1 MESILSKTFSVT
13 LLVFIFLLINRQTAD
28 PQENVE
34 GIKWPAIDDVR
45 FGMHKISVLSTVTKL
60 QAKRCFVNKQLTYDE
75 NFERRLFWQLYFDRL
90 SQTNI
95 LRKFRQ
101 KWASAFIFN

>member
-34 GIKWPAIDDVR
+34 GIKWRAIDDKC
-45 FGMHKISVLSTVTKL
+45 FGMYKIFVLSMVTKL
-60 QAKRCFVNKQLTYDE
+60 QEKSCFVNKQLTE
-75 NFERRLFWQLYFDRL
+75 
-90 SQTNI
+90 
-95 LRKFRQ
+95 Q
-101 KWASAFIFN
+101 KMLKA